1 MSINRRMDKDDVVHT
16 YNGILLSH
24 KKVQNGAICGDV
36 DVPRDCHTE

>member
-1 MSINRRMDKDDVVHT
+1 MVHT

-36 DVPRDCHTE
+36 DVPRDCHTEWSESEREKQM